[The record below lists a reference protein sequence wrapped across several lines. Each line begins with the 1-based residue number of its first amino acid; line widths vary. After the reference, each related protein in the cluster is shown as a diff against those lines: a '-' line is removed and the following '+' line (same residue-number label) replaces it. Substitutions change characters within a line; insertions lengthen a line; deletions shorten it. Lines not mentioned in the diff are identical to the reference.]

1 MPFNKT
7 GMDPRAMQQH
17 PHFSSTP
24 RYNGSHNPRPYRT
37 MYDKTYGMGASG
49 KSAWSVSRSVST
61 SELSS
66 ARSKLAAK
74 EVCVLE
80 LILAVEEY
88 RCLLKHFSPFSVFS
102 KGSFISHFQGNDG
115 QHITQFCLPV
125 CQL

>member
-1 MPFNKT
+1 MIIFSDGSFKMPFNKT

-17 PHFSSTP
+17 PRFSSTP

-80 LILAVEEY
+80 LIFAVEEY
-88 RCLLKHFSPFSVFS
+88 RCLLKHFSPFSVF
-102 KGSFISHFQGNDG
+102 FQRV
-115 QHITQFCLPV
+115 IY
-125 CQL
+125 